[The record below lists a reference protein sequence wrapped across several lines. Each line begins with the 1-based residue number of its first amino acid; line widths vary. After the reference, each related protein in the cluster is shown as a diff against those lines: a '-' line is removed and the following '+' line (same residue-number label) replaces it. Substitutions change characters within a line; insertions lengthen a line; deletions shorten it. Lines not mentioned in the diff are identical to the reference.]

1 MKILFVDLDEGRG
14 LKDYYLTDQN
24 MGRTGDL
31 IFKFLQKL
39 ILCPPD
45 FLSQLNKIYIYVGE
59 QEYAIYHLTKA
70 FDFYAPQVCAN
81 TSYKSVHHLFG
92 DGCYKIISSPEIT
105 SDINLVDEFVF
116 IDALLTM
123 NSLIYLSLAKNVSG
137 YKVVKKRQNY
147 IFEKIPDPKKYLNT
161 ALALYIN
168 MENEVKSNQFTIKD
182 KLGQSVYEPSISAFL
197 GVRKKFR
204 FIFLY
209 PEEYYNLFVLI
220 LTDMFGQMLI
230 VRCDEEGYVL
240 PNKKVNILI
249 LNIEKLNET
258 KQSELYYEITSDK
271 YLEQI
276 VVVVDLNPEKL
287 VGYPRISEYE
297 IVPEEIAK
305 PFFAEPVFKI
315 LKDIRADINRLI
327 YNLKYILSQANV
339 DKNTVKKILNTLEN
353 NLIVS
358 ENTKLKKRDLE
369 KINFWY
375 NLDLVTTGNLLELF
389 AKSEELVINHFKK
402 DISKNIIHFKIEHD
416 IEKDNWCIHK
426 NDEFIKNMSYSNS
439 KGMKYLAF
447 LSKYYT
453 QKTISDTKL
462 RSAIDNWHGKFKKKA
477 EKSTDAKKILQDL
490 IYFFEKQCPELSPLR
505 ECVIISS
512 KAPGCYF
519 EPKNNITVEFVDPF
533 IPQSI

>member
-1 MKILFVDLDEGRG
+1 MKILFVDLEEEKYE
-14 LKDYYLTDQN
+14 KDYYFTKKN
-24 MGRTGDL
+24 MDRTAK
-31 IFKFLQKL
+31 IFFNFLQRL
-39 ILCPPD
+39 LLLPPD
-45 FLSQLNKIYIYVGE
+45 LLNQLNRIYIYVGDR
-59 QEYAIYHLTKA
+59 EYAIFHLTEA
-70 FDFYAPQVCAN
+70 FKFYAPQVCAN
-81 TSYKSVHHLFG
+81 TRYKSVHHLFR
-92 DGCYKIISSPEIT
+92 DGNYKVVSNSEDSP
-105 SDINLVDEFVF
+105 DIYLVDEFIF
-116 IDALLTM
+116 IDVFLTPISFLYLLLM
-123 NSLIYLSLAKNVSG
+123 KNVSG
-137 YKVVKKRQNY
+137 YKAIKKRQNY
-147 IFEKIPDPKKYLNT
+147 IYEKISDPKKYLNVG
-161 ALALYIN
+161 LALYSN
-168 MENEVKSNQFTIKD
+168 FENKVESNQFTIKD
-182 KLGQSVYEPSISAFL
+182 KLARSLYEPAVSAKL

-204 FIFLY
+204 FKFLY

-220 LTDMFGQMLI
+220 LTDLFGKMLI

-271 YLEQI
+271 YLEQLVI
-276 VVVVDLNPEKL
+276 VVDLNPEKL
-287 VGYPRISEYE
+287 VGYPQISEYE
-297 IVPEEIAK
+297 IIPKEITDK
-305 PFFAEPVFKI
+305 LWDKTDYKI

-327 YNLKYILSQANV
+327 NNLKYILSQTNV
-339 DKNTVKKILNTLEN
+339 DKNTKEKILNTLEN

-358 ENTKLKKRDLE
+358 ENNKLKKRDLE

-375 NLDLVTTGNLLELF
+375 NLDLVITVNLLEIYT
-389 AKSEELVINHFKK
+389 KSEELVVDHFKK
-402 DISKNIIHFKIEHD
+402 DISNKIIHFKIEHD
-416 IEKDNWCIHK
+416 IDKDNWCIHK
-426 NDEFIKNMSYSNS
+426 NDNFIKKISYSNS

-462 RSAIDNWHGKFKKKA
+462 RSAIDNWHGKFKKTA

-490 IYFFEKQCPELSPLR
+490 IYFFDKQCPELSPLR

-512 KAPGCYF
+512 KEPGCYF